1 MDDGNLT
8 FEGISYEHLDLIFGY
23 LKIRLQLFIML
34 YNFILLRVI
43 NIIISFVCSF
53 KYVFIDPA
61 LVAKYGFND
70 AMLMYLE
77 KKVDREKNHGF
88 SIAKWTVG
96 DLFKKKL
103 NFKEI
108 DIAPLGVFQVLE
120 NARNMELVTPFNI
133 DCFAILQ
140 PYPDEISRL
149 DVVMRPFKLPVW
161 I

>member
-88 SIAKWTVG
+88 SIAK
-96 DLFKKKL
+96 
-103 NFKEI
+103 
-108 DIAPLGVFQVLE
+108 
-120 NARNMELVTPFNI
+120 
-133 DCFAILQ
+133 
-140 PYPDEISRL
+140 
-149 DVVMRPFKLPVW
+149 
-161 I
+161 